1 MKKIINISDEAFDL
15 LKQISNGA
23 AVYRDTEYNT
33 VGEFMESDDYKNGHK
48 TVESFLN
55 RNTNGTYHMIPELY
69 KYGLVDIDDM
79 AWHTTYRLTD
89 LGKQMLDGESII
101 SEETDDYYECPRC
114 EINSLTESR
123 MCPCPR
129 GGCEAVIT
137 GTITTTKTLN
147 KTLSP
152 EQIEWNKNR

>member
-15 LKQISNGA
+15 LKQIGDGA
-23 AVYRDTEYNT
+23 AEYRDTEYDT
-33 VGEFMESDDYKNGHK
+33 VADFMESNEYKEGRR
-48 TVESFLN
+48 TIESFLN
-55 RNTNGTYHMIPELY
+55 RNFSGTYHLIFELS
-69 KYGLVDIDDM
+69 KYNLVDIDEM
-79 AWHTTYRLTD
+79 CWHTTYRLTD

-114 EINSLTESR
+114 KIDSLTESR

-129 GGCEAVIT
+129 GGCEAIIT